1 MGKKYILVNDMGTTG
16 NKALLLDEKL
26 NMVASVSKTYETYYP
41 KPNWSTQKISEVN
54 DVVIQCM
61 KEMIDKS
68 GIDPKEIAVISF
80 SNQMMTMIPVDRDG
94 TVLLDE
100 VGIWCDMRQGKQADR
115 LMNKLGGNDEYYK
128 ITGVGWQPELAPIC
142 KTMWYKDNV
151 PEVYENTYK
160 FLQYKELISYRLTGV
175 MATEYGDMSMN
186 GMMDCAKKELSKT
199 IFDAA
204 EIDME
209 KIPKIINSD
218 DVIGTVTKEAANL
231 FGVAEGTPVTLGSG
245 DVICANIGAG
255 VIKAGMGYTCIGSA
269 NWSAVFADKPSL
281 DPRYKM
287 NCNTMQPTGGY
298 NLVMITA
305 AGGIAQDWFKDGF
318 YATDKENDNQSEY
331 EASIYDK
338 MTRDTQNVAPG
349 AEGLLFYP
357 YLRGGGAPHFDINAR
372 GSFVGL
378 DIAHTR
384 GHMLRAIYEG
394 VCFNMHWLYDLYEE
408 LGISIY
414 GLDTI
419 RAIGGGVLNDLWMQT
434 YANVNSMK
442 FSRLT
447 SPQQSTA
454 LGAAIIGGVGV
465 GIWEDYE
472 EATNQIAI
480 DKEFLPD
487 QEASK
492 VYQDLYK
499 IYRETYEEIYP
510 FYAKRSNFIAEHT
523 K

>member
-1 MGKKYILVNDMGTTG
+1 MRKRYILVNDMGTTG
-16 NKALLLDEKL
+16 NKALLLDENL
-26 NMVASVSKTYETYYP
+26 NNIASVSETYETYYP
-41 KPNWSTQKISEVN
+41 KPNWSSQKISEVN
-54 DVVIQCM
+54 AVVIHCM
-61 KEMIDKS
+61 KEVIKKS
-68 GIDPKEIAVISF
+68 GIDSKDIAVISF
-80 SNQMMTMIPVDRDG
+80 SNQMMTMIPVDKAG
-94 TVLLDE
+94 NVLLDE
-100 VGIWCDMRQGKQADR
+100 VGIWCDMRQGEQANR
-115 LMNKLGGNDEYYK
+115 LMKKLGGNDEYYK

-142 KTMWYKDNV
+142 KVMWYKDNM
-151 PEVYENTYK
+151 PDIYENTYK
-160 FLQYKELISYRLTGV
+160 FLQYKEVISYRLTGV

-186 GMMDCAKKELSKT
+186 GMMNCAEKRLSKR

-204 EIDME
+204 EVDMD
-209 KIPKIINSD
+209 KIPDILNSD
-218 DVIGTVTKEAANL
+218 DVIGKVSKEAAAIY
-231 FGVAEGTPVTLGSG
+231 GVAEGTPVTLGSG

-255 VIKAGMGYTCIGSA
+255 VIKPGMGYTCIGSA

-298 NLVMITA
+298 NLVMITS

-318 YATDKENDNQSEY
+318 YTPDQKEGSSEY
-331 EASIYDK
+331 DASVYEK
-338 MTRDTQNVAPG
+338 MTEDTKSVAPG
-349 AEGLLFYP
+349 ADGLLFYP

-372 GSFVGL
+372 ATFIGL

-408 LGISIY
+408 LGFGIY
-414 GLDTI
+414 NLDTI

-434 YANVNSMK
+434 YADVNGMK

-447 SPQQSTA
+447 SPQQATA

-465 GIWEDYE
+465 GIWDNYE
-472 EATNQIAI
+472 EATNKIAI
-480 DKEFLPD
+480 DKEFFPNK
-487 QEASK
+487 ETTAK
-492 VYQDLYK
+492 YQDLYK

-510 FYAKRSNFIAEHT
+510 FYAKRSKFIERYA

>member
-1 MGKKYILVNDMGTTG
+1 MGKRYILVNDMGTTG
-16 NKALLLDEKL
+16 NKALLLDEDL
-26 NMVASVSKTYETYYP
+26 NNVASVSKTYETYYP

-61 KEMIDKS
+61 KEVIEKS
-68 GIDPKEIAVISF
+68 GIDPKDVAVISF
-80 SNQMMTMIPVDRDG
+80 SNQMMTMVPVDREG
-94 TVLLDE
+94 NVLLDE
-100 VGIWCDMRQGKQADR
+100 VGIWCDMRQDKQAKR
-115 LMNKLGGNDEYYK
+115 LMEKLGGNDEYYR

-142 KTMWYKDNV
+142 KVMWYKDNM
-151 PEVYENTYK
+151 PEMYEDTYK
-160 FLQYKELISYRLTGV
+160 FLQYKEVIAHRLTGV

-199 IFDAA
+199 IFEAA
-204 EIDME
+204 DVDMD
-209 KIPKIINSD
+209 KIPDILNSD
-218 DVIGTVTKEAANL
+218 VVIGTVNKEAAAVY
-231 FGVAEGTPVTLGSG
+231 GVAEGTPVTLGSG

-255 VIKAGMGYTCIGSA
+255 VIKPGMGYTCIGSA
-269 NWSAVFADKPSL
+269 NWSAVFADEPSL

-318 YATDKENDNQSEY
+318 YGADQESGSAYAANVYDRMKEETS
-331 EASIYDK
+331 
-338 MTRDTQNVAPG
+338 NVSPG
-349 AEGLLFYP
+349 ADGLLFYP

-408 LGISIY
+408 MGVGIY
-414 GLDTI
+414 NLDTI

-434 YANVNSMK
+434 YADVNNMK

-465 GIWEDYE
+465 GIWDNYE
-472 EATNQIAI
+472 EATNMIAI
-480 DKEFLPD
+480 DKEFLPNEENAPKY
-487 QEASK
+487 QE
-492 VYQDLYK
+492 LYK

-510 FYAKRSNFIAEHT
+510 FYAKRSQFVEHNME
-523 K
+523 

>member
-16 NKALLLDEKL
+16 NKALLLDEDL
-26 NMVASVSKTYETYYP
+26 NNVASVSETYETFYP
-41 KPNWSTQKISEVN
+41 KPNWSTQKMSEV
-54 DVVIQCM
+54 DAVVIHCM
-61 KEMIDKS
+61 KEVMNKS
-68 GIDPKEIAVISF
+68 GVDPKDIAVISF
-80 SNQMMTMIPVDRDG
+80 SNQMMTMVPVDKAG
-94 TVLLDE
+94 NVLLDE
-100 VGIWCDMRQGKQADR
+100 VGIWCDMRQGEQANR
-115 LMNKLGGNDEYYK
+115 LMEKLGGNDEYYK

-142 KTMWYKDNV
+142 KVMWYKDNM
-151 PEVYENTYK
+151 PDVYENTYK
-160 FLQYKELISYRLTGV
+160 FLQYKEVISHRLTGV

-186 GMMDCAKKELSKT
+186 GMMNCAEKRLSKR

-204 EIDME
+204 EVDMD
-209 KIPKIINSD
+209 KIPDILNSD
-218 DVIGTVTKEAANL
+218 DVIGTVSKEAAAIY
-231 FGVAEGTPVTLGSG
+231 GVAEGTPVTLGSG

-255 VIKAGMGYTCIGSA
+255 VIKPGMGYTCIGSA
-269 NWSAVFADKPSL
+269 NWSAVFADQPSL

-318 YATDKENDNQSEY
+318 YAADQSEGSSEY
-331 EASIYDK
+331 EASVYKK
-338 MTRDTQNVAPG
+338 MTDDTMRVAPG
-349 AEGLLFYP
+349 ADGLLFYP

-408 LGISIY
+408 LGFGIY
-414 GLDTI
+414 NLDTI
-419 RAIGGGVLNDLWMQT
+419 RAIGGGVQNDLWMQT
-434 YANVNSMK
+434 YADVNGMK

-465 GIWEDYE
+465 GIWDNYED
-472 EATNQIAI
+472 ATNKIAI
-480 DKEFLPD
+480 DKEFLPNK
-487 QEASK
+487 ETTGE
-492 VYQDLYK
+492 YQDLYK

-510 FYAKRSNFIAEHT
+510 FYAKRSQFVDQYT